1 MTKRYTPAW
10 MLVILCTLFSSTFTF
25 GQTYTESQ
33 GDIPDDLTYR
43 HRLRQLERH
52 EDAGWFA
59 SKKEDAK
66 VDFDRYNEFFLNE
79 LLLSGDVL
87 YGDDMT
93 NYLNDIVDK
102 LIASDRELRESII
115 VYTIKMDVPNA
126 FMTADGHLFVS
137 TGLLAQ
143 VQNETQLAFILAHEI
158 GHFANNDV
166 DREFDY
172 NFEQSVRTTFGSKK
186 SILSEYS
193 YSKKLE
199 ESADEFATELLISSG
214 AYNPENAIEIFDI
227 LLYSYLPFDEIEFNP
242 HRLLPEG
249 VSLPPTHIANEINE
263 ITAVDDYDDSE
274 STHPN
279 IKARREAYIDALLNA
294 EFDKTVTESPL
305 GVERFHAVQD
315 IARKDV
321 LRSDLIER
329 DYSRAIYN
337 AYVMTHR
344 DSVVS
349 PEIEAVIGYAIHAIA
364 AYKVAGEYDE
374 VAPDLE
380 DVEGQSYGVNY
391 FFEEISKLEATA
403 LAVSYNYA
411 LFKQFSDNSF
421 IEMNYKESL
430 KTLVVYFEKDHDDF
444 IAAMDTT
451 PVKDTLTDEEFEALS
466 KLDKIRYKRELEGM
480 GNQSWVS
487 SVLHQFREDEQLIAD
502 FKTIRDASDESK
514 SDYITINMS
523 DIALS
528 SSEIRNILNHEYA
541 LGINE
546 AIVLAPSYIRLNE
559 GKDNPLDI
567 QETYY
572 QRKHVSELMK
582 YVFRQTRFQAHFL
595 SPIDFRSN
603 DGQDYRDFAF
613 LRTWASEQLS
623 HGRTVVNH
631 SMQSEADAL
640 VERYGTPYVVMPLL
654 LEIKEKDMSAQVL
667 LGSLLYPVV
676 LPFTA
681 PWAIYEAFTPQYNQM
696 FITFVFDLN
705 NNEVMMVDI
714 EEFDGSMSKDYAS
727 MIIYDAFFQIQN
739 GK

>member
-1 MTKRYTPAW
+1 
-10 MLVILCTLFSSTFTF
+10 MLVILCSLLSSTLSF
-25 GQTYTESQ
+25 GQTYTEST

-59 SKKEDAK
+59 SRKEDAK
-66 VDFDRYNEFFLNE
+66 VDFDRYNEYFLNE

-102 LIASDRELRESII
+102 LVAGDRELREAII
-115 VYTIKMDVPNA
+115 VYTIKMESPNA

-158 GHFANNDV
+158 GHYANNDV

-172 NFEQSVRTTFGSKK
+172 NFEQSVRTSFGSKK

-193 YSKKLE
+193 YSKRLE
-199 ESADEFATELLISSG
+199 EGADEFATELLISSG

-227 LLYSYLPFDEIEFNP
+227 LLYSYLPFDEIEFDP

-294 EFDKTVTESPL
+294 EFDKTVAASPL
-305 GVERFHAVQD
+305 GDERFRSVQS

-321 LRSDLIER
+321 LRTNLIDR
-329 DYSRAIYN
+329 DYHRAIYN
-337 AYVMTHR
+337 AYVMTHK

-349 PEIEAVIGYAIHAIA
+349 SEIEAIIGYAIHAIA

-374 VAPDLE
+374 VALDLE
-380 DVEGQSYGVNY
+380 DVEGESYQIHY
-391 FFEEISKLEATA
+391 FFEEITKLEATA

-411 LFKQFSDNSF
+411 LYKQFSENTF
-421 IEMNYKESL
+421 IEMNYRESL
-430 KTLVVYFEKDHDDF
+430 KTLVVYFEKDHEDF
-444 IAAMDTT
+444 TAAMDTT
-451 PVKDTLTDEEFEALS
+451 PVKDTLTEEEFEALS

-480 GNQSWVS
+480 GNQTWVS
-487 SVLHQFREDEQLIAD
+487 SILHQFKDDEQLIAD
-502 FKTIRDASDESK
+502 FKAIQEDAEEDK
-514 SDYITINMS
+514 SDYVTINMS

-528 SSEIRNILNHEYA
+528 SSEIREILNHEYA

-546 AIVLAPSYIRLNE
+546 AIVMAPSYIRLNE

-572 QRKHVSELMK
+572 QRKNVSELMK
-582 YVFRQTRFQAHFL
+582 YVFRQMRFQAHYL
-595 SPIDFRSN
+595 SPIDFRPS
-603 DGQDYRDFAF
+603 DGQDYKDFAF

-623 HGRTVVNH
+623 HGSTIVNH
-631 SMQSEADAL
+631 SMQEEADDL

-654 LEIKEKDMSAQVL
+654 LEVKEKDMSAQVL

-696 FITFVFDLN
+696 FITFVFDLSN
-705 NNEVMMVDI
+705 NDVLMVDI
-714 EEFDGSMSKDYAS
+714 EEFDGSMSKDYAA
-727 MIIYDAFFQIQN
+727 MMVYDAFFQIQN